1 MGSAGQSAT
10 MSLLLLLLP
19 VALAGLPP
27 HHQKLVDR
35 FGAENVNFD
44 KNVRTAFCDSCM
56 EITVESSGGAQEH
69 QPNRLG
75 RFSRDGSL
83 WENMVPFWTADN
95 AQHIT
100 PDPMSNPV
108 IYYLKWVVSET
119 VGGFNAGLM
128 NDDYTDVSSAPTRS
142 LTSGS
147 MSTTGNG
154 LSTPLLDSSARSSGT
169 LRRRRCSIPVY
180 ILL

>member
-1 MGSAGQSAT
+1 MGVSGAISMG
-10 MSLLLLLLP
+10 LLLLALLP
-19 VALAGLPP
+19 LALAGLPP
-27 HHQKLVDR
+27 HHQQLIDK
-35 FGAENVNFD
+35 FGADNVNLD
-44 KNVRTAFCDSCM
+44 RNVRTAFCDNCM

-75 RFSRDGSL
+75 RFTRDGSL

-108 IYYLKWVVSET
+108 IYFLKWVVSET

-128 NDDYTDVSSAPTRS
+128 NEDYTDGIICLTRS

-154 LSTPLLDSSARSSGT
+154 LSTPLFASSAPSSGT
-169 LRRRRCSIPVY
+169 LRPRCR
-180 ILL
+180 